1 VRGASSVTE
10 FGAQQG
16 VKHGVGTLRYRDGG
30 QYRGCFVN
38 DLAEGRG
45 EVRARA
51 GRPGCRRRHGRV

>member
-1 VRGASSVTE
+1 MTE